1 MNKLQAAMKD
11 KSASSWRERKVMYKV
26 GSYFKGCS
34 NCGETEEVEVGSS
47 GRMVLRYLTG
57 LQVFRSYSPKWMG
70 WTYWC
75 YECGAKDEKCWEN
88 AIDIG
93 QDAIVGSR
101 DSVRARKAKMRRDA
115 VKNDVVPKAPSRASE
130 IARLEVE
137 LARLMEMLKGGK

>member
-1 MNKLQAAMKD
+1 MKKLEAATRD
-11 KSASSWRERKVMYKV
+11 RAAAAWRERKVMYKV

-34 NCGETEEVEVGSS
+34 NCGETTEVEVGSS
-47 GRMVLRYLTG
+47 GRTVLRYLTG
-57 LQVFRSYSPKWMG
+57 LQVFRAYQPSASG
-70 WTYWC
+70 FTYWC

-101 DSVRARKAKMRRDA
+101 DSVRARKAEMRRDA

-130 IARLEVE
+130 IARLEAE

>member
-1 MNKLQAAMKD
+1 
-11 KSASSWRERKVMYKV
+11 
-26 GSYFKGCS
+26 
-34 NCGETEEVEVGSS
+34 
-47 GRMVLRYLTG
+47 
-57 LQVFRSYSPKWMG
+57 MG

-101 DSVRARKAKMRRDA
+101 DSVRARKAEMRRDA

>member
-57 LQVFRSYSPKWMG
+57 LQVFRSYQPSAVK

-101 DSVRARKAKMRRDA
+101 DSVRARKAEMRRDA

-130 IARLEVE
+130 IARLEAE
-137 LARLMEMLKGGK
+137 LARLMEMLKGRS

>member
-1 MNKLQAAMKD
+1 MKKLEAATRD
-11 KSASSWRERKVMYKV
+11 RAAAAWRERKVMYKV

-34 NCGETEEVEVGSS
+34 NCGETTEVEVGSS
-47 GRMVLRYLTG
+47 GRTVLRYLTG
-57 LQVFRSYSPKWMG
+57 LQVFRAYQPSASG
-70 WTYWC
+70 FTYWC

-101 DSVRARKAKMRRDA
+101 DSVRARKAEMRRDA

-130 IARLEVE
+130 IARLEAE
-137 LARLMEMLKGGK
+137 LASLMALLKRQ

>member
-1 MNKLQAAMKD
+1 MKKLQAAMRD
-11 KSASSWRERKVMYKV
+11 KAAKRWNESKLYYKV
-26 GSYFKGCS
+26 GSVFKGCA
-34 NCGETEEVEVGSS
+34 NCGDYEEDETES
-47 GRMVLRYLTG
+47 GRTKRRYTSG
-57 LQVFRSYSPKWMG
+57 YQVFRSYSPKWMG

-101 DSVRARKAKMRRDA
+101 DSVRARKAEMRRDA

-130 IARLEVE
+130 IARLEAE
-137 LARLMEMLKGGK
+137 LARLMEMLKGRS

>member
-57 LQVFRSYSPKWMG
+57 LQVFRSYSPK
-70 WTYWC
+70 
-75 YECGAKDEKCWEN
+75 
-88 AIDIG
+88 
-93 QDAIVGSR
+93 
-101 DSVRARKAKMRRDA
+101 
-115 VKNDVVPKAPSRASE
+115 
-130 IARLEVE
+130 
-137 LARLMEMLKGGK
+137 

>member
-1 MNKLQAAMKD
+1 MKKLEAATRD
-11 KSASSWRERKVMYKV
+11 RSAATWRERKVMYKV

-57 LQVFRSYSPKWMG
+57 LQVFRSYQPSAVK

-101 DSVRARKAKMRRDA
+101 DSVRARKAEMRRDA

-130 IARLEVE
+130 IVRLEAE

>member
-1 MNKLQAAMKD
+1 MKKLEAATRD
-11 KSASSWRERKVMYKV
+11 RAAAAWRERKVMYKV

-57 LQVFRSYSPKWMG
+57 LQVFRSYQPSAVK

-101 DSVRARKAKMRRDA
+101 DSVRARKAEMRRDA
-115 VKNDVVPKAPSRASE
+115 VHNDNVPKAPSRASE
-130 IARLEVE
+130 IARLEAE

>member
-1 MNKLQAAMKD
+1 MKKLEAATRD
-11 KSASSWRERKVMYKV
+11 RAAAAWRERKVMYKV

-57 LQVFRSYSPKWMG
+57 LQVFRSYQPSAVK

-75 YECGAKDEKCWEN
+75 YECGAKDLQCWKD

-93 QDAIVGSR
+93 TDAIVGSR
-101 DSVRARKAKMRRDA
+101 DSVRQRKMVLRKEA
-115 VKNDVVPKAPSRASE
+115 VKMETRAPSRASE
-130 IARLEVE
+130 IARVE
-137 LARLMEMLKGGK
+137 AELVRLMAMLKNQ